1 MTQGSDGRR
10 TFVIAEA
17 GVNHNGD
24 LALARQLVEIAA
36 DAGAD
41 AVKFQTFSAGGLV
54 AANAPM
60 ADYQKANTGSDR
72 SQLDMLAELELSLKA
87 FAELSEL
94 SAARG
99 IEFMSTAF
107 DPESLA
113 HLLSLDVR
121 RLKIP
126 SGEITN
132 PELVRAVGAAG
143 LPVIMSTGMADL
155 EEVRQALSW
164 LEESG
169 AAEIS
174 LLHCVSD
181 YPADPADA
189 NLAAMDTL
197 REAFGLP
204 VGWSDHTLGDT
215 VTIAAVARGACI
227 IEKHFTIDTSLP
239 GPDHKASL
247 DPAALKRMV
256 ENIRI
261 TESAIGSGLKQPTAA
276 ERKVALVARRSV
288 ASRREIAAGAE
299 IAMEDLAFLRPGTG
313 IPPAKAETIV
323 GRRAAHTIPA
333 GTIIELSDL
342 A

>member
-1 MTQGSDGRR
+1 MTQEFERRR

-24 LALARQLVEIAA
+24 LALARRLVEIAA
-36 DAGAD
+36 EAGAD
-41 AVKFQTFSAGGLV
+41 AVKFQTFTAASLV
-54 AANAPM
+54 AASAPM
-60 ADYQKANTGSDR
+60 AEYQKANTGSDA
-72 SQLDMLAELELSLKA
+72 SQKDLLSELELPFEAFVELAEL
-87 FAELSEL
+87 
-94 SAARG
+94 AREKG
-99 IEFMSTAF
+99 VEFMSTAF
-107 DPESLA
+107 DPESLS
-113 HLLSLDVR
+113 HLLELGVR

-132 PELVRAVGAAG
+132 PELVSAIGAAG

-155 EEVRQALSW
+155 VEVGQALGW

-169 AAEIS
+169 AREIS

-197 REAFGLP
+197 RAAFGRP

-215 VTIAAVARGACI
+215 VTIAAVARGAEI
-227 IEKHFTIDTSLP
+227 VEKHFTLDTDLP

-247 DPAALKRMV
+247 DPAGLKRMV

-261 TESAIGSGLKQPTAA
+261 TESAIGSGEKKPTAA
-276 ERKVALVARRSV
+276 ERKVALVARRSI
-288 ASRREIAAGAE
+288 ASKREIAAGAG
-299 IAMEDLAFLRPGTG
+299 IVMEDLTFLRPGTG
-313 IPPAKAETIV
+313 LPPAEAKTLV
-323 GRRAAHTIPA
+323 GRRAARTIPA
-333 GTIIELSDL
+333 GTIIVLSDL
-342 A
+342 S